1 MEQQPFK
8 KLKLEAERL
17 RAEKEHN
24 IMVSTLTH
32 VITGDIQ
39 SINSHEQ
46 LYTMLPLPPDG
57 DTCQED
63 TKKKMVKYRG
73 VRERPS
79 GKWAAEIWDPSQ
91 REKVWLGT
99 FETKEAAARAYDKAA
114 IEFRHLRGLT
124 TKLNFPFS
132 DYNAT

>member
-1 MEQQPFK
+1 
-8 KLKLEAERL
+8 
-17 RAEKEHN
+17 
-24 IMVSTLTH
+24 
-32 VITGDIQ
+32 
-39 SINSHEQ
+39 
-46 LYTMLPLPPDG
+46 MLPLPPDG
-57 DTCQED
+57 DTCQVCKIKGCLGFNLFPSAEDDGNVVKED
-63 TKKKMVKYRG
+63 TNEKKRIKYRG

-99 FETKEAAARAYDKAA
+99 FETKEAAARAHDKAA
-114 IEFRHLRGLT
+114 IEFRHLRGLK